1 MKNAPDSSISRKAS
15 LMRRR
20 SQQLLALTL
29 ATGAAVATMA
39 PLTLAQLAPAG
50 ATSRPA
56 GAATQP
62 ATTQAATRPAANG
75 VHGITTQ
82 PGGGLMLN
90 FKEASIDSVLD
101 ELSAAAGFI
110 VIKQVP
116 KLEGRVTL
124 VSKQPVTPDQAI
136 PLLNSVLK
144 NAGYAAVQQGRTL
157 KINSFDKTKLA
168 NIPVKTVSDPSKVED
183 TDELITQVIPLKGAD
198 AMQLKQDL
206 SPLMSADADFTAN
219 ASSNSLII
227 TDTSSNIKRIVEIV
241 KSLDTSVA

>member
-39 PLTLAQLAPAG
+39 PLTLAQLAPPAPG

-62 ATTQAATRPAANG
+62 ATTQPATRPGANG
-75 VHGITTQ
+75 LHGITTQ

-101 ELSAAAGFI
+101 ELSA
-110 VIKQVP
+110 
-116 KLEGRVTL
+116 
-124 VSKQPVTPDQAI
+124 
-136 PLLNSVLK
+136 
-144 NAGYAAVQQGRTL
+144 
-157 KINSFDKTKLA
+157 
-168 NIPVKTVSDPSKVED
+168 
-183 TDELITQVIPLKGAD
+183 
-198 AMQLKQDL
+198 
-206 SPLMSADADFTAN
+206 
-219 ASSNSLII
+219 
-227 TDTSSNIKRIVEIV
+227 
-241 KSLDTSVA
+241 